1 MRDETPPLKKKIRVA
16 TYRQGQEPKERKIIM
31 KNLFAVNFAENTIV
45 VSKTTLKKASIP
57 NSAEYKALMKL
68 MKQNPTFTVA
78 EKEIKKAE
86 GKNTYKGLN
95 EAFIKQYISIQTNAK
110 TLDEQY
116 KKAAEMGKFPLVRK
130 WFLDTFKNFDM
141 ATAKDEI
148 EKAILAQI
156 GSVSISAAEN
166 KPALIAMSEQKMTA

>member
-1 MRDETPPLKKKIRVA
+1 MKQDLTKEKIRVA

-45 VSKTTLKKASIP
+45 ASKTTLKKASIP

-86 GKNTYKGLN
+86 GKKTYEGLN
-95 EAFIKQYISIQTNAK
+95 KTFIEKYISIQDNADDLNK
-110 TLDEQY
+110 QY
-116 KKAAEMGKFPLVRK
+116 VKASEMGKFPLVRK
-130 WFLDTFKNFDM
+130 WFLNTFKNFDM
-141 ATAKDEI
+141 DAAKEAVEQAIFAEI
-148 EKAILAQI
+148 A
-156 GSVSISAAEN
+156 SAAT
-166 KPALIAMSEQKMTA
+166 KKVVTMPEQKIA